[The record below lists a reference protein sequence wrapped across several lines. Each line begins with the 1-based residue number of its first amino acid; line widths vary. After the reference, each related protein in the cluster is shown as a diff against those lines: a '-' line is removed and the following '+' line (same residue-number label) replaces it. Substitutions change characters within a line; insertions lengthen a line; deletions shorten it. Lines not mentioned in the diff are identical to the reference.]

1 MDTVDNLIEHNV
13 ETSTDDLDLMK
24 AVAQAVTCSK
34 KQLTNNCNSEK
45 KLHSFSAFSNI
56 YYLP

>member
-24 AVAQAVTCSK
+24 AVAQAVTCFK
-34 KQLTNNCNSEK
+34 KQLTNN
-45 KLHSFSAFSNI
+45 
-56 YYLP
+56 